1 MAAGSREISL
11 KRRAIVPGVKAK
23 ARTKGRRQQGQ
34 QGLVCEP
41 SSLSLLGW
49 GSKGED

>member
-23 ARTKGRRQQGQ
+23 ARTKGRRQR
-34 QGLVCEP
+34 GLVCEP